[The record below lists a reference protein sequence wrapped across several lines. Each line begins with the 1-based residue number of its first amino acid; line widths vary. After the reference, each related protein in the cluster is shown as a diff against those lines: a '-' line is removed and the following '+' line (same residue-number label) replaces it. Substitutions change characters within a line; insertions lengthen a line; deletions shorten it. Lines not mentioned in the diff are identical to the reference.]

1 MNKDI
6 IVARVVRE
14 LRNQR
19 RNQSIVFLSTSI
31 MCKLDQLKYNFNL
44 DDSIYELYDA
54 IEHEY
59 KRRQLH
65 RCIVAANRLEMPNN
79 LAGRLQNELDNLT

>member
-14 LRNQR
+14 LRNQG
-19 RNQSIVFLSTSI
+19 IVFLSTSI
-31 MCKLDQLKYNFNL
+31 MCELNQLQYEFNL

-65 RCIVAANRLEMPNN
+65 RCIVSANRLEMPNN

>member
-14 LRNQR
+14 LRNQG
-19 RNQSIVFLSTSI
+19 IVFLSTSI
-31 MCKLDQLKYNFNL
+31 MCELNQLQYEFNL